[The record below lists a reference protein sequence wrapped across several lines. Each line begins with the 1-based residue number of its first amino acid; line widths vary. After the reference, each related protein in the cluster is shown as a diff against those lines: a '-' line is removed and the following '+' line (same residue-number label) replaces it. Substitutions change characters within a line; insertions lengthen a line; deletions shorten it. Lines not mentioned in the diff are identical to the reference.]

1 MNQPTLFPFQYED
14 LIRRALQEDLGI
26 AGDLTTNSLI
36 SPEQTAEAKIISR
49 EEGRIAGLEIALTA
63 FKLLD
68 PGLTYIL
75 HHQDG
80 DDVPANK
87 PIVTIQ
93 GRARALL
100 SAERTALNFLGRL
113 SGIATATRTIV
124 KTIEGYPTKIVCT
137 RKTTPGLRIL
147 EKYAVRVGGGFNHR
161 FALTDG
167 ILIKDNHKKLVGSLS
182 EAIREIKKSVGHMV
196 KIEVEVET
204 LEELE
209 EVLKRHCEER
219 QRLPRHCEEARSAD
233 VAISPLQIHAILLD
247 NMTPLQLKEAV
258 AMAKGKVL
266 LEASGNITLNNA
278 REIASTGVDIIS
290 IGSLTH
296 SSKSM
301 DFSLEIT

>member
-209 EVLKRHCEER
+209 EGLK
-219 QRLPRHCEEARSAD
+219 RHCEEARSAD

-247 NMTPLQLKEAV
+247 NMTP
-258 AMAKGKVL
+258 
-266 LEASGNITLNNA
+266 
-278 REIASTGVDIIS
+278 
-290 IGSLTH
+290 
-296 SSKSM
+296 
-301 DFSLEIT
+301 